1 MESLKTFIPEKLMDE
16 IIRVIYKNRS
26 YCISTHTNPDGD
38 AIGSQL
44 GLAHILE
51 SLGKSVTLVNR
62 DPTPQIYRFLTGAD
76 RILQTPGQN
85 RSFEV
90 YFLIDCSDKSR
101 VGDEI
106 TSQIQSRIIINID
119 HHVTNQQF
127 ADITW
132 VDPNASSSSE
142 MIYLL
147 ARCLQA
153 KISPETAECLYTGI
167 FMDTGSFRQSNTT
180 SRALQIAGD
189 LVELGANPGR
199 VSQEIY
205 GKQSLAK
212 IQLLGMVL
220 NTLEIRAD
228 GMLALVSVTRDMFNA
243 TKTTAEDI
251 EEFVNFPRS
260 IQSIKVG
267 ALLREEPTGGIK
279 VSLRSKD
286 SIDVA
291 RLASQFGGGGHQAA
305 AGFYLDSTLK
315 DAKDRLEEEIRR
327 IFNRMKS

>member
-1 MESLKTFIPEKLMDE
+1 MDE
-16 IIRVIYKNRS
+16 IIRVIYNNRN

-51 SLGKSVTLVNR
+51 SLGKSVTLFNR
-62 DPTPQIYRFLTGAD
+62 DPTPQIYRFLRGAD

-90 YFLIDCSDKSR
+90 YFIMDCSDKSR
-101 VGDEI
+101 VGDELA
-106 TSQIQSRIIINID
+106 SQIQSRIIINID
-119 HHVTNQQF
+119 HHVTNQHF
-127 ADITW
+127 ADINW
-132 VDPNASSSSE
+132 VDPDASSSAE

-147 ARCLQA
+147 ARRLQA
-153 KISPETAECLYTGI
+153 TISPEMAECLYTGI
-167 FMDTGSFRQSNTT
+167 FMDTGSFRQSNTS
-180 SRALQIAGD
+180 SRTLKIAGD

-228 GMLALVSVTRDMFNA
+228 GMLALISVTRDMFNA
-243 TKTTAEDI
+243 TGTTAEDV
-251 EEFVNFPRS
+251 EEFVNYPRS
-260 IQSIKVG
+260 IQGVKVG
-267 ALLREEPTGGIK
+267 ALLREEPIRGIK

-291 RLASQFGGGGHQAA
+291 RLASEFGGGGHQAA
-305 AGFYLDSTLK
+305 AGFYLDAALK
-315 DAKDRLEEEIRR
+315 DAKDRLEEEVRR
-327 IFNRMKS
+327 ILNRMKS